1 MAEKRTSKAQAVRD
15 YLKDNPRAKNKAVA
29 EALGKNNIKVTPE
42 YVKTIRRKRKKK
54 KVGTKTEG
62 ETKIK
67 ASKAKY
73 PRHSIEKAL
82 RIPRAILEQNA
93 GECTKKQAAGFL
105 GLGSPK
111 GPFSLEISSGLKFGL
126 LDRPS
131 TGKIAITK
139 LAKKI
144 LRPQNTGEEI
154 EGLREAVL
162 KAPDVSDV
170 YNHYRGENLPDD
182 NFFDNAL
189 VDNFKIPQE
198 KTKEFKTIFFETLEK
213 AKLIE
218 EKNGKYRVIDFS
230 KGGEPGIDSTARLK
244 KLGKDVTIE
253 AGDSCFVMMPFAEP
267 HNNYYSLVYE
277 PAIKKAGLKPIRADH
292 EIFGSGKIMDQVW
305 SGINTAKV
313 LVAELTTKNP
323 NVFYELG
330 LAHALKKPVVL
341 VSSNEEDVPFDLH
354 HIRVIYYDV
363 NDPFWGQKLLDK
375 VAENVLSALKN
386 PEEAI
391 FEGKTKDDSEP
402 REG

>member
-42 YVKTIRRKRKKK
+42 YVQTIRRKRKKK

-82 RIPRAILEQNA
+82 RIPRAILDQNA
-93 GECTKKQAAGFL
+93 GKECTEKEAAGFL

-131 TGKIAITK
+131 TGKIAITE

-144 LRPQNTGEEI
+144 LRPQNTGDEI

-182 NFFDNAL
+182 KFFENAI
-189 VDNFKIPQE
+189 VDTFKIPQE
-198 KTKEFKTIFFETLEK
+198 KIAEFKIVFFETLEK

-218 EKNGKYRVIDFS
+218 EHNGKHRVIDFS
-230 KGGEPGIDSTARLK
+230 KGGEPGIDSTAKLK
-244 KLGKDVTIE
+244 KSGKPVSIGADDT
-253 AGDSCFVMMPFAEP
+253 CFVVMPFAEP
-267 HNNYYSLVYE
+267 HGSYYSKIYE
-277 PAIKKAGLKPIRADH
+277 PAIRKAGLKPVRADS
-292 EIFGSGKIMDQVW
+292 EIFGAGKVMDQIW
-305 SGINTAKV
+305 SGINAAKV

-330 LAHALKKPVVL
+330 LAHTLRKPVVL
-341 VSSNEEDVPFDLH
+341 VSSNEDDVPFDLH

-363 NDPFWGQKLLDK
+363 NDPFWGDKLLEK
-375 VAENVLSALKN
+375 VAENILSAIKN

-391 FEGKTKDDSEP
+391 FK
-402 REG
+402 REDERT